1 MEKDGKKKKRHVGL
15 LILAAILLVLLAAAV
30 IIYAMY
36 IRETV
41 YVPDKYEAPPTPT
54 PEVSG
59 APEPTPYVKRTPVM
73 MYFTKKKISFPIE
86 TVGIIPYTDK
96 EGNVIKD
103 EDGETVYTMDTA
115 DSAKVAAWLEDSA
128 SPGEYG
134 NAIFTG
140 HSSFRHVAGV
150 FSVLPD
156 MRVGE
161 EIIVKYD
168 DGSTMA
174 FIVTSVYIRSIYDMP
189 ENVMKYDTGDSRMTL
204 NTDYGESWNSGLGT
218 RNQRCVVIAK
228 PKDKSQI
235 IMPPADE

>member
-36 IRETV
+36 MRETV

-73 MYFTKKKISFPIE
+73 MYFTKKKIIFPIE

-96 EGNVIKD
+96 EGNVIKA

-140 HSSFRHVAGV
+140 HSLFRHVAGV

-156 MRVGE
+156 MRKDE
-161 EIIVKYD
+161 EIVVKYD

-174 FIVTSVYIRSIYDMP
+174 FIVTSVDIYGIDDMP
-189 ENVMKYDTGDSRMTL
+189 DTVMTYDTGDSRMTL
-204 NTDYGESWNSGLGT
+204 ITEYGESWNSSLGT
-218 RNQRCVVIAK
+218 RTQRCVVIAK
-228 PKDKSQI
+228 PRDKSQI
-235 IMPPADE
+235 IKPPADK

>member
-41 YVPDKYEAPPTPT
+41 YVPDKYEVPPTPT

-73 MYFTKKKISFPIE
+73 MYFTEKKMSFPIE

-96 EGNVIKD
+96 EGNVIKA
-103 EDGETVYTMDTA
+103 EDGSTVYTMDTA

-134 NAIFTG
+134 NALFTG
-140 HSSFRHVAGV
+140 HSSLKNVAGV

-174 FIVTSVYIRSIYDMP
+174 FIVTSVDIYGIDELP
-189 ENVMKYDTGDSRMTL
+189 DTVMAYDTGDSRMTL
-204 NTDYGESWNSGLGT
+204 ITEYGESWNSSLGT
-218 RNQRCVVIAK
+218 RTQRCVVIAK
-228 PKDKSQI
+228 PRDKSQI
-235 IMPPADE
+235 IKPPADK

>member
-73 MYFTKKKISFPIE
+73 MYFTEKKMSFPIE
-86 TVGIIPYTDK
+86 TVGIIPYTYK

-134 NAIFTG
+134 NAIFNG

-161 EIIVKYD
+161 EIVIKYD

-174 FIVTSVYIRSIYDMP
+174 FAVTSVDIYKRGEAPDTA
-189 ENVMKYDTGDSRMTL
+189 MKYDTGDSRMTL
-204 NTDYGESWNSGLGT
+204 ITEYRDKKYNAPGT
-218 RNQRCVVIAK
+218 RNKCCIVIAK
-228 PKDKSQI
+228 PVDSSQI
-235 IMPPADE
+235 IKPPADK